1 MADSDDDM
9 PPLEYVGNVPPVTT
23 STPDDGDDDMPPLEY
38 VGADASLGISLR
50 EGDRVILK
58 GLSKT
63 VLNGQT
69 GTLQSFQKASKGRLP
84 VKLDKSG
91 SMLAV
96 KPENIE
102 KLAMAK
108 STGIPNHGVAVAKA
122 RNVDRNATDG
132 GLDEEDELPPL
143 EPAGCGEDD
152 ELPPL
157 EYVGAVG
164 PVANSEQHAGFN
176 EAIAADGDDADDM
189 PNLEYFGA
197 SGPSQ
202 SNCNG
207 PSAEARATGGGASL
221 DHTNVESSSS
231 STFRQGDQVLIKGT
245 AKPEL
250 DGQQGTIESIKDSNY
265 QVKLEKTGKLLQLAP
280 TNLHKIWLRGSGAG
294 AMPPLQFVGQA
305 NGCSPMYSAAP
316 NGHCKDADKADTQ
329 KAEPADRG
337 RHFVTPGG
345 SDKSRQPG
353 NPQEVQDTM
362 EMMRSALHATSLSE
376 VDAAL
381 SQAQKSPGVSCDE
394 KNEAL
399 KQLETKRSQMAK
411 LQQEVSAPSTKSTI
425 EKWCQDLQLP
435 QQLLA
440 RLNDEDVTDPEE
452 LTGVSE
458 KELAE
463 LTTGLKIGPK
473 GRFLKAVKRMK
484 ALEAAELGS
493 AVSIS

>member
-1 MADSDDDM
+1 MLYARVIAKNCCFRSGKAQTRITRNFGVCNTHLNNERKTLKFAENTWHSMNHFVCLCTELLSYFERVAAPWEKNHVLIVRANIKHYPRWHSFDFGSRRQTQQTSNILNFQTSHSLIAKKIDFRGMEQVFHTIPATNSCCLSLFPEMADSDDDM

-23 STPDDGDDDMPPLEY
+23 STPDNGDDDMPPLEY

-108 STGIPNHGVAVAKA
+108 SAGIPNHGVAVAKA

-164 PVANSEQHAGFN
+164 PVANSEQHAGLN

-221 DHTNVESSSS
+221 DHANVESSSS

-305 NGCSPMYSAAP
+305 HTWTSIHKLLASHNAQYTQMTGHLIMEANGCSPMP
-316 NGHCKDADKADTQ
+316 
-329 KAEPADRG
+329 
-337 RHFVTPGG
+337 
-345 SDKSRQPG
+345 
-353 NPQEVQDTM
+353 
-362 EMMRSALHATSLSE
+362 L
-376 VDAAL
+376 
-381 SQAQKSPGVSCDE
+381 AQWWKFF
-394 KNEAL
+394 
-399 KQLETKRSQMAK
+399 
-411 LQQEVSAPSTKSTI
+411 
-425 EKWCQDLQLP
+425 LP
-435 QQLLA
+435 C
-440 RLNDEDVTDPEE
+440 
-452 LTGVSE
+452 
-458 KELAE
+458 
-463 LTTGLKIGPK
+463 
-473 GRFLKAVKRMK
+473 M
-484 ALEAAELGS
+484 
-493 AVSIS
+493 

>member
-1 MADSDDDM
+1 MEQLFRTIPATNSCCLFLSPDMADSDDDM

-63 VLNGQT
+63 ALNGQT

-102 KLAMAK
+102 KLATAK
-108 STGIPNHGVAVAKA
+108 SAGIPNHGVAVAKA

-132 GLDEEDELPPL
+132 RPEEDEELPPL
-143 EPAGCGEDD
+143 EPVGCAEDD

-157 EYVGAVG
+157 EYVGTVG
-164 PVANSEQHAGFN
+164 PGTNSEQRFQN
-176 EAIAADGDDADDM
+176 QAIVADGDDADDM

-202 SNCNG
+202 SKDNG
-207 PSAEARATGGGASL
+207 PFAEARATGGGASL
-221 DHTNVESSSS
+221 DHTNVESSVS

-250 DGQQGTIESIKDSNY
+250 DGQQGTIESIKDSMY
-265 QVKLEKTGKLLQLAP
+265 QVKLEKTGKLLHLAP

-305 NGCSPMYSAAP
+305 
-316 NGHCKDADKADTQ
+316 
-329 KAEPADRG
+329 
-337 RHFVTPGG
+337 
-345 SDKSRQPG
+345 
-353 NPQEVQDTM
+353 
-362 EMMRSALHATSLSE
+362 HA
-376 VDAAL
+376 
-381 SQAQKSPGVSCDE
+381 
-394 KNEAL
+394 
-399 KQLETKRSQMAK
+399 
-411 LQQEVSAPSTKSTI
+411 
-425 EKWCQDLQLP
+425 
-435 QQLLA
+435 
-440 RLNDEDVTDPEE
+440 
-452 LTGVSE
+452 
-458 KELAE
+458 
-463 LTTGLKIGPK
+463 
-473 GRFLKAVKRMK
+473 
-484 ALEAAELGS
+484 
-493 AVSIS
+493 